1 MLSALGSNSGITECR
16 EDFTAKWATLGPQLG
31 PYFLLVVGIIAA
43 IIVVSFVIRYI
54 RSKVAQ

>member
-1 MLSALGSNSGITECR
+1 MLSALGSNFGI
-16 EDFTAKWATLGPQLG
+16 DFTAKWATLGPQLG